1 VESSSFVVGLFNRG
15 VSAAL
20 SAIPRG
26 VRREG
31 VVKSVPSDVLERL
44 SSVGI
49 CSVQQAANLQVF
61 GLQWSAGNGLDY
73 MTLDEALLDKVLDVA
88 EINEGG
94 QVPTLKVANRSKRM
108 VFLMAGEL
116 LVGCKQDR
124 VLNTSLMIP
133 SKSEM
138 AIPVACVEVGRWGY
152 QSRKFR
158 SGQTSSH
165 GYLRAILSKET
176 SAQYKSRSA
185 PGSAQRAVWAEV
197 ARKMGKMGSRS
208 SSGAL
213 QDMFRDYGEKL
224 DQVLRSISSPEGCN
238 GVAFAINGKILGIDL
253 FDKPSTL
260 NKLWQKLIKS
270 YAMDAL
276 EDGNVDRKLLEPESV
291 IEWARSAHSARQEW
305 FDSPGVGRDVRIE
318 GEMVV
323 GAALVVEQ
331 QPVHLELF
339 PEVKK

>member
-1 VESSSFVVGLFNRG
+1 M
-15 VSAAL
+15 
-20 SAIPRG
+20 
-26 VRREG
+26 
-31 VVKSVPSDVLERL
+31 KSVPSDVLEKL
-44 SSVGI
+44 SSVEI
-49 CSVQQAANLQVF
+49 RSIQQAANLQIF
-61 GLQWSAGNGLDY
+61 GLRWPEANGLDY

-94 QVPTLKVANRSKRM
+94 HVPTLKVANRSERM
-108 VFLMAGEL
+108 VFLMVGEL

-124 VLNTSLMIP
+124 VLNTSMMIP

-152 QSRKFR
+152 KSRKFR

-185 PGSAQRAVWAEV
+185 PGYAQRAVWAEV

-208 SSGAL
+208 PSGAL

-224 DQVLRSISSPEGCN
+224 DQVVRRISSPEGCN
-238 GVAFAINGKILGIDL
+238 GAAFAMNGKILGVDL
-253 FDKPSTL
+253 FDKPGTL
-260 NKLWQKLIKS
+260 NKLWPKLMKS

-276 EDGNVDRKLLEPESV
+276 EDGNADQKLLQPESL

-305 FDSPGVGRDVRIE
+305 FDSPGVGQDVRIE
-318 GEMVV
+318 GEMLI

-339 PEVKK
+339 REEKK